1 MKKLLLLTIAF
12 ATSLFAQADNT
23 LYYGSYDGSGT
34 VAGTG
39 TQKAETYDIAFHVQ
53 SDDLAGMEVHGLRIP
68 VNTAATGATNYQAWL
83 STELALESNKIVAD
97 VASVSFTPDAS
108 WVDVIFEAPYTIPE
122 EGFYAGYSFTIPS
135 VDTSN
140 NSDPNKSPMM
150 CLASADHDGWF
161 IHCSR
166 SFRKWCTFEA
176 SVTFSRFTPAMCII
190 LGGEGM
196 KATAATLRSP
206 ADVDAY
212 SLVGKKKTLSFTLV
226 NHGTEDI
233 KNVEYEL
240 SVNGQTIQQ
249 TTRLASP
256 LKGTYYGKEAALRIA
271 IPAIEEPGSYS
282 VTLRIAKINGLD
294 NQDPRPAT
302 TLDYTVIEQMPVH
315 KPLME
320 EYTGGWCQ
328 YCTRG
333 WIALETMTELHG
345 DNFVAVAYH
354 NGDAMQVV
362 STPNN
367 PSGYP
372 HAYIDRVVDTDPFFG
387 TSGSSL
393 GIQNDW
399 KKRQAII
406 SPADLQLS
414 AQWADAEWKT
424 IHVTTNV
431 KFIRNIADN
440 PYRLSYV
447 LVADDLQCPADAS
460 SSVRRSW
467 AQQNAYAGKND
478 PDKYLG
484 QLSKYPGVITDMHY
498 NDVAIQTSGASGA
511 VIDESLPATIRGA
524 VANEHTYTFDVTQ
537 NSLIQNPSK
546 LRVVAI
552 LVDTR
557 TGEVVNAE
565 KANVDM
571 PTGFLPTLADELDAT
586 IHYTDLTGRK
596 ATRQQGILI
605 RTETRSDGSRRST
618 KIIRK

>member
-1 MKKLLLLTIAF
+1 MKKLLLLIIAF
-12 ATSLFAQADNT
+12 AASLFAQADNT
-23 LYYGSYDGSGT
+23 LYYGSYDGNGT

-39 TQKAETYDIAFHVQ
+39 TQKAETYDIAFYVHD
-53 SDDLAGMEVHGLRIP
+53 DDLTGMEVHGLRIP

-83 STELALESNKIVAD
+83 ATELALESNKIVAD

-150 CLASADHDGWF
+150 CLASEDNDGWF

-176 SVTFSRFTPAMCII
+176 SVTFYRFTPAMCII

-196 KATAATLRSP
+196 KTTAATLRSP
-206 ADVDAY
+206 DDVDAY

-233 KNVEYEL
+233 KNVDYEL
-240 SVNGQTIQQ
+240 TIDGQTTQQ
-249 TTRLASP
+249 TTRLSSP
-256 LKGTYYGKEAALRIA
+256 LKGTYYGKEAPLRIA
-271 IPAIEEPGSYS
+271 FPAIEEAGSYS
-282 VTLRIAKINGLD
+282 VTLRIAKINGED

-302 TLDYTVIEQMPVH
+302 TMDYTIIEQMPVH

-333 WIALETMTELHG
+333 WIAMETMTELHG
-345 DNFVAVAYH
+345 ENFVAVAYH

-362 STPNN
+362 STPDN

-387 TSGSSL
+387 TSGASL

-399 KKRQAII
+399 KKRQAVVA
-406 SPADLQLS
+406 PADLQLC

-431 KFIRNIADN
+431 SFIRNIEEN

-460 SSVRRSW
+460 STVRRSW

-511 VIDESLPATIRGA
+511 VIAESLPATIRGA
-524 VANEHTYTFDVTQ
+524 VANEHNYTFDVTQ

-571 PTGFLPTLADELDAT
+571 PTGYLPTHADELAST

-605 RTETRSDGSRRST
+605 RTETRSDGSRHTT